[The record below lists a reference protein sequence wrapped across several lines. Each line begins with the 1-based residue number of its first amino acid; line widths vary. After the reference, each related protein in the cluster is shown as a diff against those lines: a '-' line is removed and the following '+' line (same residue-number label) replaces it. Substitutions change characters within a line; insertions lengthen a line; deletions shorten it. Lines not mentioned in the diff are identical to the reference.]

1 MVNQFTILLMAAILH
16 QFIGSLSHYLQGF
29 IHPRWCRISAINSM
43 APHLDTG
50 LGGAKSSAETQR
62 LVAKLIRNCRK
73 TGDSGSSCCC
83 CCLKKRGG
91 SMFFRFP
98 NREMRQKLKKQNEK
112 PCPQKS
118 HSESARNRETLT
130 ELTLV

>member
-1 MVNQFTILLMAAILH
+1 MVPLIINPIYTLYSGYLLG
-16 QFIGSLSHYLQGF
+16 FIGYIPFQAPKSCLKFLRVLKFYEKPFAQ
-29 IHPRWCRISAINSM
+29 M

-50 LGGAKSSAETQR
+50 LGGAKSSSETQR

-91 SMFFRFP
+91 GCFSGF
-98 NREMRQKLKKQNEK
+98 LIEK
-112 PCPQKS
+112 CVK
-118 HSESARNRETLT
+118 N
-130 ELTLV
+130 